1 MLRTTLI
8 ALAATVGMVAAPE
21 LATSTAQAGTFIS
34 LGIYAPF
41 GHRHYRPVVVAPV
54 VATPPVV
61 YAPAAPVVVT
71 PVCTSYNVLIR
82 PVQTAPWQLYATYPN
97 YSAAQAAVPTLQA
110 SGMWVMVEQR

>member
-1 MLRTTLI
+1 MFRTTLI

-21 LATSTAQAGTFIS
+21 LGTSNAQAGAVIR

-41 GHRHYRPVVVAPV
+41 GHRRYRPVVVAPV
-54 VATPPVV
+54 VVAPPVV
-61 YAPAAPVVVT
+61 YPPAAPVVVT
-71 PVCTSYNVLIR
+71 PVCTSYNLLIR

-97 YSAAQAAVPTLQA
+97 YSAAQAAVPNLQA